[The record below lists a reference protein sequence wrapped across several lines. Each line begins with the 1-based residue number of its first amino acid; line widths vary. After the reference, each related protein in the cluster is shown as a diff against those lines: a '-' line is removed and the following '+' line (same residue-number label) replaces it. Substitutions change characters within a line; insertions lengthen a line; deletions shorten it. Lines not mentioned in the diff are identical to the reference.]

1 MKVDLSKKPLLQHL
15 PKLTSLQSQ
24 KGPLKDPLQL
34 HMVVLAELVLEVMLE
49 QGVLLPEHLR
59 VYRKQP
65 QAD

>member
-49 QGVLLPEHLR
+49 QGSSCR
-59 VYRKQP
+59 NT
-65 QAD
+65 